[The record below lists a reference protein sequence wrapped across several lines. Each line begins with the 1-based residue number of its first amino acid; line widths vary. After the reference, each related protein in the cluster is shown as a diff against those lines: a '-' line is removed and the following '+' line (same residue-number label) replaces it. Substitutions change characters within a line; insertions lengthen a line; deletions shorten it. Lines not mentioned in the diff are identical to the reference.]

1 MTSDDSTLD
10 LAALGHRIR
19 AMRKAQA
26 MTLSGLAGRAE
37 ISVSMLSSVERGEKA
52 ATVLVL
58 HRIATGLGTSISR
71 LVEDE
76 SPARAVV
83 LRGADQVVVPG
94 PGGWTR
100 RILSP
105 VVPGIEF
112 EMMQTTVPPGID
124 TGEYGPHPP
133 GSHEY
138 LMVEAGTLTITLD
151 DVTYR
156 LRAGDA
162 IYYDGACRHAY
173 RNDGDETCRYVLAMM
188 VRRPHT
194 PQPR

>member
-1 MTSDDSTLD
+1 MTRDDPSLD
-10 LAALGHRIR
+10 LIALGQRIR
-19 AMRKAQA
+19 AMRRGQSL
-26 MTLSGLAGRAE
+26 TLAALAERAE

-58 HRIATGLGTSISR
+58 HRIATGLETSISR

-83 LRGADQVVVPG
+83 LRAGDQVVVPG

-105 VVPGIEF
+105 VVPGVEF

-138 LMVEAGTLTITLD
+138 LLVEAGMLTVTLD
-151 DVTYR
+151 DVDYR
-156 LRAGDA
+156 LGAGDS
-162 IYYDGACRHAY
+162 IYYDGASRHAY
-173 RNDGDETCRYVLAMM
+173 RNDGDEICRYVLAMI
-188 VRRPHT
+188 VRRP
-194 PQPR
+194 R

>member
-1 MTSDDSTLD
+1 MTSDDPALD
-10 LAALGHRIR
+10 LTALGRRIRNMRKARSLTLAAL
-19 AMRKAQA
+19 AA
-26 MTLSGLAGRAE
+26 RAE

-58 HRIATGLGTSISR
+58 HRIATGLETSISR

-76 SPARAVV
+76 SPARAVI
-83 LRGADQVVVPG
+83 LRSGDQVVVPG

-105 VVPGIEF
+105 VIPGVEF
-112 EMMQTTVPPGID
+112 EMMRTTVPPGID
-124 TGEYGPHPP
+124 TGEYGPHPA

-138 LMVEAGTLTITLD
+138 LMVEAGTLTVTLD
-151 DVTYR
+151 DVPHR
-156 LRAGDA
+156 LIAGDA

-188 VRRPHT
+188 VRRL
-194 PQPR
+194 R

>member
-1 MTSDDSTLD
+1 MTRDDPALD
-10 LAALGHRIR
+10 LIALGQRIR
-19 AMRKAQA
+19 AMRKVQSL
-26 MTLSGLAGRAE
+26 TLAALAERAE

-58 HRIATGLGTSISR
+58 HRIATGLETSISR

-83 LRGADQVVVPG
+83 LRAGDQVVVPG

-105 VVPGIEF
+105 VVSGVEF
-112 EMMQTTVPPGID
+112 EMMQTTVPPKVD

-138 LMVEAGTLTITLD
+138 LMVEAGTLTVTLD
-151 DVTYR
+151 DVMYR
-156 LRAGDA
+156 LETGDA

-173 RNDGDETCRYVLAMM
+173 RNDENETCRYVLAMM
-188 VRRPHT
+188 VRRP
-194 PQPR
+194 R

>member
-1 MTSDDSTLD
+1 MTRDDPALD
-10 LAALGHRIR
+10 LTALGQRIR
-19 AMRKAQA
+19 AMRKQRSL
-26 MTLSGLAGRAE
+26 TLAALAERAE

-58 HRIATGLGTSISR
+58 HRIATGLETSISR

-83 LRGADQVVVPG
+83 MRAGEQVVVPG

-105 VVPGIEF
+105 VVPGVEF
-112 EMMQTTVPPGID
+112 EMMQTTVPPGTD
-124 TGEYGPHPP
+124 TGEYGPHLP

-138 LMVEAGTLTITLD
+138 LMVEAGTLTVTLD
-151 DVTYR
+151 DVPYT
-156 LRAGDA
+156 LEAGDA

-173 RNDGDETCRYVLAMM
+173 RNDGTETCRYILAML
-188 VRRPHT
+188 VRR
-194 PQPR
+194 RL